1 MTDAYSFEDV
11 DDERRQLLVEPDQRP
26 ERVAFLTSRVE
37 SAGDLIALEWTHLCR
52 EQVAALADVL
62 VDWLDDE

>member
-1 MTDAYSFEDV
+1 MLDFTDP

-37 SAGDLIALEWTHLCR
+37 SAGDLIALEWVHLYR
-52 EQVAALADVL
+52 EQVALLVDAL